1 MARNE
6 IVVDLTDSREFEPN
20 IDRSGNV
27 YGVEVKTE
35 YSKAE
40 LVLDEW
46 QFDLLRQAINQQVS
60 KKRQGVA

>member
-6 IVVDLTDSREFEPN
+6 IVIDLTDSREFEPN
-20 IDRSGNV
+20 VDRSGNV

-46 QFDLLRQAINQQVS
+46 AFEKLLDAMLQVAPR
-60 KKRQGVA
+60 KRQGVA